1 MRKTFPLC
9 LLLLALALTAPAAFA
24 APPAAPAP
32 APAIAFFDTAAGSC
46 PAATFATPA
55 PSPAALDLFG
65 ALSCCRP
72 ECSSNSGCDKKC
84 GVGLGTCVQVNS
96 CCKQCICSQT

>member
-1 MRKTFPLC
+1 MRKTALFC
-9 LLLLALALTAPAAFA
+9 TLLLAFGLAASAALA
-24 APPAAPAP
+24 TPAP
-32 APAIAFFDTAAGSC
+32 APATLDFLGVAPGSC
-46 PAATFATPA
+46 PTATLSAPA

-72 ECSSNSGCDKKC
+72 ECSVSSDCDRKC
-84 GVGLGTCVQVNS
+84 GKGLGTCVQVNS

>member
-9 LLLLALALTAPAAFA
+9 LLLLALALAAPASFA
-24 APPAAPAP
+24 APPAAPASL
-32 APAIAFFDTAAGSC
+32 ALFDTATGSC
-46 PAATFATPA
+46 PTATLATPA

-72 ECSSNSGCDKKC
+72 ECSTNSGCDKKC
-84 GVGLGTCVQVNS
+84 GKGLGTCVQVNS